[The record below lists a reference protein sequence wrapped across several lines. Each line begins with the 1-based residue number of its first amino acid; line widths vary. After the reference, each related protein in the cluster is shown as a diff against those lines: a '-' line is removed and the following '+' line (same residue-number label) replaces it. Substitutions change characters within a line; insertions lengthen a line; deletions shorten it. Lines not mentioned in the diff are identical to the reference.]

1 MNSGELHFASSF
13 ERLHYATMESAEDP
27 APRACF
33 SSTDIATIPAHYE
46 CMEDVGLSTSAV
58 KVLLCNICD
67 TTAAEQRMQKYSAQT
82 NTSSIVK
89 NASKKMHNVNIIS
102 VLWRMQMP
110 VVT

>member
-13 ERLHYATMESAEDP
+13 ERLHYATMESAE
-27 APRACF
+27 ACF

-58 KVLLCNICD
+58 KVLLCNTCD

-89 NASKKMHNVNIIS
+89 NASKKMHNVNIS